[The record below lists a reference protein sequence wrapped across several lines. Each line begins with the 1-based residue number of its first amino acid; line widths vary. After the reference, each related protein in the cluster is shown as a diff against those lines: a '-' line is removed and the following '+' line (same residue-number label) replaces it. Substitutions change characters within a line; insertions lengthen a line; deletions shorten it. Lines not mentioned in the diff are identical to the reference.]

1 MSSLRMGEAMMM
13 RVEGV
18 DPLVLGQ
25 VQSQTQKPAV
35 QDAKKI
41 SISAEGEQQ
50 QGQQG
55 YTREDYEKAIKK
67 LNSTTSLFDIKLKF
81 KLDEES
87 GQYYV
92 LVIDAKEG
100 KVIRRIPPENV
111 LKIADQMQYMV
122 GLLLDE
128 LI

>member
-1 MSSLRMGEAMMM
+1 M
-13 RVEGV
+13 RIEGV
-18 DPLVLGQ
+18 DPLILNQ

-41 SISAEGEQQ
+41 NVDSEQEKRRQEGQAGYSQGNLEQAV
-50 QGQQG
+50 
-55 YTREDYEKAIKK
+55 EK
-67 LNSTTSLFDIKLKF
+67 LNAATELFNIKLRF
-81 KLDEES
+81 KLDHEKGEI
-87 GQYYV
+87 YV

-100 KVIRRIPPENV
+100 KIIRRIPPENV
-111 LKIADQMQYMV
+111 LKVASQMQQLV

>member
-1 MSSLRMGEAMMM
+1 MAVLRI
-13 RVEGV
+13 EGV
-18 DPLVLGQ
+18 DPLILNQ

-41 SISAEGEQQ
+41 NVDSEQEKRRQEGQAGYSQGNLEQAV
-50 QGQQG
+50 
-55 YTREDYEKAIKK
+55 EK
-67 LNSTTSLFDIKLKF
+67 LNAATELFNIKLRF
-81 KLDEES
+81 KLDHEKGEI
-87 GQYYV
+87 YV

-100 KVIRRIPPENV
+100 KIIRRIPPENV
-111 LKIADQMQYMV
+111 LKVASQMQQLV

>member
-1 MSSLRMGEAMMM
+1 VAVLRI
-13 RVEGV
+13 EGV
-18 DPLVLGQ
+18 DPLILNQ

-41 SISAEGEQQ
+41 NVDSEQEKRRQEGQAGYSQGNLEQAV
-50 QGQQG
+50 
-55 YTREDYEKAIKK
+55 EK
-67 LNSTTSLFDIKLKF
+67 LNAATELFNIKLRF
-81 KLDEES
+81 KLDHEKGEI
-87 GQYYV
+87 YV

-100 KVIRRIPPENV
+100 KIIRRIPPENV
-111 LKIADQMQYMV
+111 LKVASQMQQLV

>member
-1 MSSLRMGEAMMM
+1 MGVAVV

-18 DPLVLGQ
+18 DPLVLNQ

-41 SISAEGEQQ
+41 NVNNEQDKRHQESEAGYSRDELQ
-50 QGQQG
+50 QAV
-55 YTREDYEKAIKK
+55 EK
-67 LNSTTSLFDIKLKF
+67 LNAATDLFNIKLRF
-81 KLDEES
+81 KLDHEKGEL
-87 GQYYV
+87 YV
-92 LVIDAKEG
+92 LVIDAREG
-100 KVIRRIPPENV
+100 KIIRRIPPENV
-111 LKIADQMQYMV
+111 LKVTSEMQYMV